1 MSEDKIPYGKTRG
14 LTLKEVGINTL
25 IERLEDIQPI
35 TVHIEDK
42 EVNEI
47 IKRFNDEL
55 GELKVL
61 TANRLAVLQ

>member
-14 LTLKEVGINTL
+14 LTIKEAAINTL
-25 IERLEDIQPI
+25 IGKLEEIEPI
-35 TVHIEDK
+35 VVHIEDK

-55 GELKVL
+55 ADLKILVV
-61 TANRLAVLQ
+61 NRLFIL